1 MMSAWFYMLLKMC
14 TEMIEKRK
22 QNNKSK
28 KKTKSNGTAISSKS
42 KTGLELVSSHH
53 NRANNNLEIAVIGNT
68 ND

>member
-14 TEMIEKRK
+14 NEMIEKRK

-42 KTGLELVSSHH
+42 KMGLELVSSHH
-53 NRANNNLEIAVIGNT
+53 NRGNNNLEIAVIGNT

>member
-1 MMSAWFYMLLKMC
+1 MSAWFYMLLKMC

-28 KKTKSNGTAISSKS
+28 KKTQIECTAISSKS
-42 KTGLELVSSHH
+42 KMGLELVSSHH
-53 NRANNNLEIAVIGNT
+53 NRGNNNLEIAVIGNT

>member
-1 MMSAWFYMLLKMC
+1 MSAWFYMLLKMC

-28 KKTKSNGTAISSKS
+28 KKPKSNGTAISSKS
-42 KTGLELVSSHH
+42 KMGLELVSSHH

>member
-1 MMSAWFYMLLKMC
+1 MSAWFYMLLKMC

-28 KKTKSNGTAISSKS
+28 KKKTKSNGTAISSKS
-42 KTGLELVSSHH
+42 KMGLELVSSHH
-53 NRANNNLEIAVIGNT
+53 NRGNNNLEIAVIGNT

>member
-22 QNNKSK
+22 QNKSK

-42 KTGLELVSSHH
+42 KMGLELVSSHH
-53 NRANNNLEIAVIGNT
+53 NRGNNNLEIAVIGNT

>member
-28 KKTKSNGTAISSKS
+28 KKTKSNGTAISSES
-42 KTGLELVSSHH
+42 KMGLELVSSHH
-53 NRANNNLEIAVIGNT
+53 NRVNNNLEIAVIGNT

>member
-1 MMSAWFYMLLKMC
+1 MSAWFYMLLKMC

-22 QNNKSK
+22 QNKSK

-42 KTGLELVSSHH
+42 KMGLELVSSHH
-53 NRANNNLEIAVIGNT
+53 NRGNNNLEIAVIGNT

>member
-22 QNNKSK
+22 QNNKS
-28 KKTKSNGTAISSKS
+28 NGTAISSKS
-42 KTGLELVSSHH
+42 KMGLELVSSHH
-53 NRANNNLEIAVIGNT
+53 NRGNNNLEIAVIGNT